1 MADDIKKSDDSI
13 DYGDIKIP
21 GGSSSNEDPDKDE
34 DIGSWISRM
43 LIYAIPVVNVIMLL
57 LWATSKGETHKPRR
71 AFAIAGLVALAVLVL
86 IGVIIL
92 AIVIAVE
99 MV

>member
-1 MADDIKKSDDSI
+1 
-13 DYGDIKIP
+13 
-21 GGSSSNEDPDKDE
+21 
-34 DIGSWISRM
+34 M
-43 LIYAIPVVNVIMLL
+43 LIYAIPVVNVVMLL
-57 LWATSKGETHKPRR
+57 LWATSKGEMHKPRR

-86 IGVIIL
+86 VGVIIL